1 MSITLNIV
9 AGDIA
14 DLKMQLARI
23 LGESE
28 LEPVYGSNTPEV
40 FAPTA
45 VAEPVDE
52 QPKKSKRKPRRTK
65 AQIAEDR
72 DAEIANAVKFAER
85 EPLGERKPSTKED
98 VSTAM
103 GALLD
108 AGQTGGDL
116 MMGVLK
122 ALGAL
127 NEDGEPRL
135 SALDEAKYGEAVSMM
150 NTLLDEFKNAAAAD
164 PGIVLDQEIPS

>member
-14 DLKMQLARI
+14 DLKMQLSRI

-28 LEPVYGSNTPEV
+28 LEPVYGSNTPEI

-45 VAEPVDE
+45 VAESVDE
-52 QPKKSKRKPRRTK
+52 QPEKPKRKPRRTK
-65 AQIAEDR
+65 AQIAEDKAAAIASAVEFTEVA
-72 DAEIANAVKFAER
+72 DTPAEPA
-85 EPLGERKPSTKED
+85 PPTKED
-98 VSTAM
+98 VSAAM

-108 AGQTGGDL
+108 AGKAGGDM

-135 SALDEAKYGEAVSMM
+135 SALDEAKYAEAIGKM
-150 NTLLDEFKNAAAAD
+150 NTLESQIKEVAD
-164 PGIVLDQEIPS
+164 PGTVLDQEIPF